1 MRITGLR
8 VHQQRQAAALSWAIE
23 HNKCRREIPAMD
35 QTVANEKFTPEV
47 VADLTRTLDHVMNK
61 TITDIDTVNDQIRV
75 LALNARIEAARAGE
89 AGKAFNIVAMEIATL
104 SNTSAKV
111 VNNLKNRS
119 GATLER
125 IGKVSKQMATAF
137 KGTRMSDVALM
148 NIDLIDRNL
157 YERSCDVRWW
167 ATDASLV
174 EALTKRT
181 PETYN
186 YASKRLG
193 VILDSYT
200 VYYDLVLSDLSG
212 TIVANG
218 RPDQFRSQKTEHS
231 HAEWFRSALAT
242 RSGTEFGFHSVHRSP
257 LVNDRFSLVYSCCV
271 REGGEVNGRPLGVLG
286 IVFNWEAL
294 AQTIVNGVALTA
306 SEKACTRVCIVDDR
320 GLVLADSHNRI
331 LADTIEF
338 AERSRL
344 FKNPKDYCVS
354 RVDDKRCCVAH
365 ASSPG
370 FETYATGWHS
380 LLIQELSE
388 SRRKDAE
395 NIDDAPKKPGK
406 VKGKAGRN
414 KRKRAMA

>member
-1 MRITGLR
+1 M
-8 VHQQRQAAALSWAIE
+8 E
-23 HNKCRREIPAMD
+23 K
-35 QTVANEKFTPEV
+35 TVAKDKSTPEV

-104 SNTSAKV
+104 SNNSARV

-119 GATLER
+119 GATLQR

-181 PETYN
+181 LDAHDF
-186 YASKRLG
+186 ASKRLG

-200 VYYDLVLSDLSG
+200 VYYDLVLCDLSG

-218 RPDQFRSQKTEHS
+218 RPGQFRSQKTEHS
-231 HAEWFRSALAT
+231 NADWFRSALAT
-242 RSGTEFGFHSVHRSP
+242 RSGTEFGFQSVHRSP
-257 LVNDRFSLVYSCCV
+257 LVNDRLALVYSCCV

-294 AQTIVNGVALTA
+294 AQTIVNGVTLTA
-306 SEKACTRVCIVDDR
+306 SEKAKTRVCIVDDR

-331 LADTIEF
+331 LDDTIEF

-344 FKNPKDYCVS
+344 FKHKKDYCVA
-354 RVDDKRCCVAH
+354 RVEDKRCCVAH

-380 LLIQELSE
+380 LLIQELGE
-388 SRRKDAE
+388 SRRKHKDE
-395 NIDDAPKKPGK
+395 EDDSPKQSA
-406 VKGKAGRN
+406 KGKRKTSAG
-414 KRKRAMA
+414 KRKRVLA